1 MQHNDRLGPSA
12 RELPTFSSGMIQYV
26 GAIAPEGESS
36 AVNKT
41 DRLLKEMVARIREA
55 MQPERIVLFGSRARG
70 TERPGSDFD
79 LLVIKESDEP
89 RYRRSAPLYTKL
101 ADLPVDVEIVV
112 YTPEEVHDWSQV
124 PQAFVSTALRE
135 GKVLYE
141 RAS

>member
-1 MQHNDRLGPSA
+1 
-12 RELPTFSSGMIQYV
+12 
-26 GAIAPEGESS
+26 
-36 AVNKT
+36 
-41 DRLLKEMVARIREA
+41 